1 MIARDPYPVLTALLL
16 GACLL
21 VAGCGKGPSNRQETA
36 TSAAD
41 SLENCCGDAPSRP
54 GTAADTQ
61 PWTGPVQDQG
71 TGGMVLVPGGSFTMG
86 ASDARAYP
94 DEYPPHPVT
103 VSAFWLDRHE
113 VTNEQFAAFVA
124 ATGYVTTAER
134 PIDWEEMAKNAPPGT
149 PRPPEDMLQPGA
161 LVFRQTRGAVPLQDH
176 TQWWA
181 WTPGAS
187 WRHPEGPGSDL
198 RGRENHPVVQVSWD
212 DAQAYAAW
220 AGKRLP
226 TEAEWEWAA
235 RGGLEAAVYP
245 WGSEGLTHGKPK
257 ANYWEG
263 DFPYRNSEDDG
274 YTLLAP
280 VGQYAPN
287 GYGLYDMAGN
297 VWEWCQDWY
306 HPEYYRQVSA
316 GVVNPRGPARG
327 YDPAEPLLPK
337 RILRGGSF
345 LCNDAYCAGYRVAA
359 RMKSSPDSGLQHS
372 GFRCARSTAPE
383 ASEPAGAKPAGAKPA
398 ER

>member
-1 MIARDPYPVLTALLL
+1 MKYGGVWVLIVAFLLTVACRD
-16 GACLL
+16 G
-21 VAGCGKGPSNRQETA
+21 GPWPEKNADQSE
-36 TSAAD
+36 AD
-41 SLENCCGDAPSRP
+41 SLEACCGDAPSRP
-54 GTAADTQ
+54 IASTNDG
-61 PWTGPVQDQG
+61 PWTGTVRDQG
-71 TGGMVLVPGGSFTMG
+71 TGGMVLIPRGSFTMG
-86 ASDARAYP
+86 ANDARAYP

-103 VSAFWLDRHE
+103 VDGFWLDRHE
-113 VTNEQFAAFVA
+113 VTNAQFAEFTA

-134 PIDWEEMAKNAPPGT
+134 PVDWEEMAKQAPPGT
-149 PRPPEDMLQPGA
+149 PRPPEEMLQPGA
-161 LVFRQTRGAVPLQDH
+161 LVFRQSRGAVPLQDH
-176 TQWWA
+176 TRWWE
-181 WTPGAS
+181 WVSGAN

-198 RGRENHPVVQVSWD
+198 KGREKHPVVQVSWD
-212 DAQAYAAW
+212 DAQAYATW

-235 RGGLEAAVYP
+235 RGGIEAAFYP
-245 WGSEGLTHGKPK
+245 WGSEGLTEGRPK

-263 DFPYRNSEDDG
+263 EFPYRNSEEDG
-274 YTLLAP
+274 FTLLAP

-306 HPEYYRQVSA
+306 HPEYYQQVSA
-316 GVVNPRGPARG
+316 GVINPKGPARG

-372 GFRCARSTAPE
+372 GFRCARSAEEKT
-383 ASEPAGAKPAGAKPA
+383 PAGDSAPKP
-398 ER
+398 